1 MIRPMMRLVLLA
13 GLLAPLSASAQST
26 ATLRGVDV
34 YRSAVLDSARA
45 ESLYGAKLREYVALR
60 NSKRSASDAKAEEI
74 RRGIEQ
80 EARKLPGVAFV
91 ALRVV
96 EYFTSVDHA
105 MYATFDVVDQADS
118 GRLAFA
124 PAPARKLP
132 DPAGLLAAWKQYSEL
147 GSALS
152 RQGRMAIDRPDCP
165 GFYCLWGGATPEL
178 DALQKKFVAGV
189 VSQSKQLRE
198 VLVSEADGEKRAA
211 ALYVLSYAK
220 AGEQVVE
227 DSLRALKDPDGRVR
241 SAALQILS
249 DVTNHHKD
257 DLRVD
262 LARVLP
268 ALDDPLG
275 EVRTKV
281 MGLLV
286 SMSDD
291 KAQRSK
297 ILGATPRLVELLKL
311 RQPESSDL
319 AYTVL
324 GLVSK
329 KDLDRRDVPA
339 WEKWAAAAASGKDD

>member
-1 MIRPMMRLVLLA
+1 MISPMVRTLLTC
-13 GLLAPLSASAQST
+13 LALIAAPAAAQSS
-26 ATLRGVDV
+26 ATLRAVDV
-34 YRSAVLDSARA
+34 YRSAHLDHVKA
-45 ESLYGAKLREYVALR
+45 EALYGAKLKEYVLLR
-60 NSKRSASDAKAEEI
+60 NSKRPASNAKAEEI
-74 RRGIEQ
+74 RRAIE
-80 EARKLPGVAFV
+80 ADVRKRPGVAFA
-91 ALRVV
+91 ALRIV

-105 MYATFDVVDQADS
+105 MYATFDIVDEAER
-118 GRLAFA
+118 GRMAFA
-124 PAPARKLP
+124 PAPSRKTP
-132 DPAGLLAAWKQYSEL
+132 DPLGLLATWKQYSEL
-147 GSALS
+147 GSQLS
-152 RQGRMAIDRPDCP
+152 RQGRMPVDRPECP

-178 DALQKKFVAGV
+178 AALQNKLVDGVPKKL
-189 VSQSKQLRE
+189 KELRE
-198 VLVSEADGEKRAA
+198 VLIQDPDGEKRAA

-249 DVTNHHKD
+249 DEANQRTELRI
-257 DLRVD
+257 DLD
-262 LARVLP
+262 RVLP

-291 KAQRSK
+291 KAQRAK
-297 ILGATPRLVELLKL
+297 LLGAAPRLVELLKL

-319 AYTVL
+319 AFTVL

-329 KDLDRRDVPA
+329 KDIDRRDLNA